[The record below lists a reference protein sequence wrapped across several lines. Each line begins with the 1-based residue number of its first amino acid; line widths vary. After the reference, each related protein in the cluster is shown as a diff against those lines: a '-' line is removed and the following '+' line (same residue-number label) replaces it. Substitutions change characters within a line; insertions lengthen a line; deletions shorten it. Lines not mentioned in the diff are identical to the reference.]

1 VKTVLVDKA
10 QLDSWTLQAM
20 SPELSEQE
28 RKFRDE
34 FVREFLIDYNPF
46 EAALRL
52 GFSKEYATEYAAKF
66 MNEPYVQ
73 KRIKEMELEGGIE
86 EDADR
91 NKRKVMAALFREA
104 NYKGPGSSHSAR
116 VSALSKLST
125 IFGMEAPV
133 KTKTEL
139 MVTSP
144 VTFYIP
150 SNGREDVVPTP
161 SQPATGAA

>member
-1 VKTVLVDKA
+1 
-10 QLDSWTLQAM
+10 M

-34 FVREFLIDYNPF
+34 FVREFLVDYNPF

-52 GFSKEYATEYAAKF
+52 GFSKEYAIEYAAKF

-73 KRIKEMELEGGIE
+73 KRIKDMELEGGIE
-86 EDADR
+86 DDFDR
-91 NKRKVMAALFREA
+91 NKKKVMAALFREA
-104 NYKGPGSSHSAR
+104 SYKGPGSSHSAR

-139 MVTSP
+139 TVTSP

-150 SNGREDVVPTP
+150 SNGREDVVQTPT
-161 SQPATGAA
+161 QPATGAA